1 MSARQSW
8 PKRTLLAV
16 SAVLIALWSSMLIP
30 GYALGAPPPGGGN
43 NGSVQINGE
52 DFKNGNDP
60 HISCPITFKWAGFDP
75 APQVDT
81 YTITFTGINP
91 TDGTIVT
98 AEGNNQLHGQFPG
111 PDFTSPPQSLTITGG
126 SPNNKGE
133 YHVSILVETKL
144 AANTDTKSKTVW
156 LGGCGP
162 QNVTLSGQCNT
173 NTTFY
178 DWTVSTS
185 PAVTGVAG
193 TYTPQNGTASNW
205 TTGNTGTATFS
216 TGHVNSIG
224 YTVTTAGW
232 TASTP
237 SPVTATQNNACN
249 APAGPDVGITK
260 DGTGA
265 AFVGDPVTYTV
276 ITTVVNGPTS
286 GTTSVTDTL
295 PNGLTSGSMAYTSGA
310 GTWNCPGLT
319 CSTTSVLATGN
330 TTTFTVNATASA
342 AGNQMDSVHV
352 TAVGD
357 TNSLND
363 TATKTTAVTAPGS
376 LTLQAACS
384 STTPGQIAW
393 TVTNPGSNPTVNT
406 LAVSGGPTPNP
417 TTLAPGGTATF
428 TTSAPQN
435 TALTVTG
442 KTTPG
447 NQNVS
452 SNSQTFNGSCTNP
465 GTPETPASVALSST
479 CTGIHAV
486 FTSADQHTTT
496 FTVTAPHNV
505 SDTVNGSGT
514 RDYNADKNDGH
525 LSVSY
530 DGKSQT
536 YDWVDPGN
544 CSTPPPPPG
553 QAQPGATATDACITG
568 ITVVLSNMNG
578 TAPATF
584 TVTAPDGTTTTV
596 PVNAGQLK
604 KLDFSVAEDSTGVVT
619 VSAPGLAKT
628 FTYAK
633 NCTKV
638 LGEKHTV
645 KPPKTPT
652 KVLGEKSQLPFTGFN
667 AKSALFDAASL
678 MAFGAIVCGLALP
691 RRRRFAPYVEG

>member
-1 MSARQSW
+1 
-8 PKRTLLAV
+8 
-16 SAVLIALWSSMLIP
+16 MLIP
-30 GYALGAPPPGGGN
+30 GYALGAPAANGN
-43 NGSVQINGE
+43 NGTVKLGSAGVAFTNANDPHLSCPVQVQWSGFDPGQQTFSVQIATTAPTGGTVTVVQTPP
-52 DFKNGNDP
+52 GN
-60 HISCPITFKWAGFDP
+60 
-75 APQVDT
+75 
-81 YTITFTGINP
+81 TFTVQP
-91 TDGTIVT
+91 WTEQYDLSF
-98 AEGNNQLHGQFPG
+98 A
-111 PDFTSPPQSLTITGG
+111 GG
-126 SPNNKGE
+126 ANPNNKGE
-133 YHVSILVETKL
+133 YHVSISV
-144 AANTDTKSKTVW
+144 NTTSSTGTTDVKNKTVW
-156 LGGCGP
+156 VGNCAATPTGGTVAMQGAC
-162 QNVTLSGQCNT
+162 
-173 NTTFY
+173 TT
-178 DWTVSTS
+178 
-185 PAVTGVAG
+185 PVAG
-193 TYTPQNGTASNW
+193 S
-205 TTGNTGTATFS
+205 
-216 TGHVNSIG
+216 G
-224 YTVTTAGW
+224 YTW
-232 TASTP
+232 T
-237 SPVTATQNNACN
+237 VTATPATAGGGSDVTGTWANHVNGGNPNGTWSTTNGTGTFTTPSGVNQVDVALDAAFSAAKWTITQPSSAPQSCGA
-249 APAGPDVGITK
+249 APAGGTVSF
-260 DGTGA
+260 TGA
-265 AFVGDPVTYTV
+265 CTSNTVGSGYTWSV
-276 ITTVVNGPTS
+276 SESPKAGASTAAVNGTWQQT
-286 GTTSVTDTL
+286 G
-295 PNGLTSGSMAYTSGA
+295 GA
-310 GTWNCPGLT
+310 GTGGF
-319 CSTTSVLATGN
+319 ST
-330 TTTFTVNATASA
+330 SA
-342 AGNQMDSVHV
+342 AGTGSF
-352 TAVGD
+352 
-357 TNSLND
+357 
-363 TATKTTAVTAPGS
+363 TTASGVNALSVALDAASTAAGWSIAQQPG
-376 LTLQAACS
+376 AAPASC
-384 STTPGQIAW
+384 G
-393 TVTNPGSNPTVNT
+393 
-406 LAVSGGPTPNP
+406 
-417 TTLAPGGTATF
+417 
-428 TTSAPQN
+428 
-435 TALTVTG
+435 
-442 KTTPG
+442 TPG
-447 NQNVS
+447 NPQ
-452 SNSQTFNGSCTNP
+452 
-465 GTPETPASVALSST
+465 ETPASVALSST

-553 QAQPGATATDACITG
+553 QAQPGATATNACITG